1 MTPDI
6 CNSCLQSDCSCICDI
21 CQTQQPEHINKSITT
36 RTRKSAKIDW
46 ISCNHCKK
54 WFHPICTGLT
64 KKEFK
69 TINSSTTI
77 ENYFFKCL
85 KCNLK
90 SALIAGIE
98 IQKIYNPAES
108 KNKNKVKNTV
118 NISTQTEQQLQHHN
132 REQSISNSKQTQT
145 SENRESK
152 IAQQDSNTNSENI
165 QQIDITVGPTKETEP
180 ITNKNISNTKTISE
194 ELKELRET
202 ATTTFVNNTNTNI
215 NPKNIRII
223 DNIPPNLQPKSSS
236 DIKKR
241 IKEYTKEEITVDYTY
256 ILPKGGIVIQ
266 LASTA
271 DIDKLEQELNN
282 IYPGSIC
289 NPPKS
294 QLNIKKV
301 IIKNIEPNIQL
312 EDLTNEIKTTFPDCT
327 KIRRFQSPIIC
338 ITSIN
343 S

>member
-1 MTPDI
+1 M
-6 CNSCLQSDCSCICDI
+6 
-21 CQTQQPEHINKSITT
+21 
-36 RTRKSAKIDW
+36 
-46 ISCNHCKK
+46 
-54 WFHPICTGLT
+54 
-64 KKEFK
+64 
-69 TINSSTTI
+69 
-77 ENYFFKCL
+77 
-85 KCNLK
+85 
-90 SALIAGIE
+90 
-98 IQKIYNPAES
+98 
-108 KNKNKVKNTV
+108 
-118 NISTQTEQQLQHHN
+118 NISTQTEQPLQHHN

-145 SENRESK
+145 TSENRESK
-152 IAQQDSNTNSENI
+152 IAQQDSNTNSGNI

-256 ILPKGGIVIQ
+256 ILPKGGIVIH
-266 LASTA
+266 LSCTA
-271 DIDKLEQELNN
+271 DIDILEQELNN
-282 IYPGSIC
+282 IYPGTIC

-327 KIRRFQSPIIC
+327 KIRRFHSAITHKPLPIIC
-338 ITSIN
+338 ITCTTADTYEKLIQEGVQIFNNKYKCEIYRKPVIRCFNCQRFGHIARNCINKTTCHHCGEHHYQTNYCRKNLFCINCKKPGHPSISRN
-343 S
+343 CPKYIEKQNQIQHEISTVQHYLY